1 MKPVCTILFALFFS
15 YSNLLAQEPTVDV
28 TELIRDL
35 QIWKKDNKN
44 MKMVWW
50 IPTKYWEI
58 STRGNSSVSSD
69 VLKEIEEIVDGYS
82 LFATLDMDISSFG
95 MDYNDSTVIKLVD
108 ANGKEYF
115 PLTEDEMPEKLGNMI
130 AMLTPTL
137 ARMIG
142 PIGENMQFHV
152 FLNQDEQK
160 KDLLIPDEKGNFSV
174 KMNGES
180 FDWRLP
186 LGSLVPH
193 KTCPVDNEHLKGSW
207 MYCPHHGSKLK

>member
-1 MKPVCTILFALFFS
+1 
-15 YSNLLAQEPTVDV
+15 
-28 TELIRDL
+28 
-35 QIWKKDNKN
+35 

-160 KDLLIPDEKGNFSV
+160 KDLLIPDAKGNFSV

-193 KTCPVDNEHLKGSW
+193 KTCPVDNEHLNGSW